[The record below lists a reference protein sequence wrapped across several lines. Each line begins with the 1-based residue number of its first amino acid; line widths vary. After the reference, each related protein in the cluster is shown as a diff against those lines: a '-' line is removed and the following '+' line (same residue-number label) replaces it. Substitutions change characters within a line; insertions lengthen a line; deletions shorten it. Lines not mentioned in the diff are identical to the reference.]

1 MKLLNLIDKSVN
13 PQKNMSDARLST
25 DITVKYPTTKNYH
38 SFIAKYHM
46 FGFCK
51 YLHSTYNMFK
61 NLL

>member
-38 SFIAKYHM
+38 SFIAKYHVWI
-46 FGFCK
+46 
-51 YLHSTYNMFK
+51 L
-61 NLL
+61 